1 MMHRYVYLGD
11 RLTDPRLV
19 GQPCDPVFRT
29 TGKREVCVVG
39 SGKGVPHRHG
49 VVKLHEA
56 PQALAT
62 PTGLYTTSP
71 SREIVM
77 PGKRTTLCFAVP
89 RLLAGGL

>member
-1 MMHRYVYLGD
+1 MRYVYLGD

-19 GQPCDPVFRT
+19 GQPCDPIRRT
-29 TGKREVCVVG
+29 DGRVVVGTGKG
-39 SGKGVPHRHG
+39 TPHRHG

-89 RLLAGGL
+89 RLLDGGL